1 MTRILLRWVPSTVGA
16 TLIAAGV
23 LFLAPVDTALTVKI
37 YLLVVGALALL
48 TLVAATAHAAGSTP
62 SQFERA
68 LVRSR
73 RRAVRPDDLERL
85 ERQVALAQEN
95 AFDFHSRLRPALI
108 DATAAALWRRHGV
121 DLAAQP
127 DRARELLPPD
137 VWEVVRPD
145 AERPTDRHAAGPSLR
160 RIDAVVTGIERMSA

>member
-1 MTRILLRWVPSTVGA
+1 MTRILLRWVPSTLGA

-23 LFLAPVDTALTVKI
+23 LFLAPVDTALTVKV

-48 TLVAATAHAAGSTP
+48 TLVAATAHAAGAAP

-68 LVRSR
+68 LVRPR

-95 AFDFHSRLRPALI
+95 VFDFYSRLRPVLI
-108 DATAAALWRRHGV
+108 DAASAALWRNHGV
-121 DLAAQP
+121 DLATQP

-137 VWEVVRPD
+137 VWDVVRPD
-145 AERPTDRHAAGPSLR
+145 AERPTDRHATGPPLG
-160 RIDAVVTGIERMSA
+160 RIDAIVAGIERMSP